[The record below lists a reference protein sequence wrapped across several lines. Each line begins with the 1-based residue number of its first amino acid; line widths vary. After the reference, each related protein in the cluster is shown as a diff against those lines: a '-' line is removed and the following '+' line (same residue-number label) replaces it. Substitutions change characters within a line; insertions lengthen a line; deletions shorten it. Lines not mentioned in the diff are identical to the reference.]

1 LPPNQTFPPLAGGR
15 LHYLRRS
22 LATLALLCL
31 PTLLLG
37 CTGGKPDATPTY
49 VNFVTINQAPT
60 PTLTPVAAPTVA
72 ATTYTVQAG
81 DTLSGIAA
89 RFGVSVDDLARANA
103 IPDDKRDK
111 LQIGQV
117 LVIPPRQANQALP
130 TATPIP

>member
-1 LPPNQTFPPLAGGR
+1 MR
-15 LHYLRRS
+15 HLRRIA
-22 LATLALLCL
+22 ATLALLCL
-31 PTLLLG
+31 PALLLG
-37 CTGGKPDATPTY
+37 CTGGKLDATPTY

-60 PTLTPVAAPTVA
+60 PTPTPVVAPTMA

-89 RFGVSVDDLARANA
+89 RFGVNIDDLARANA

-117 LVIPPRQANQALP
+117 LVIPPRQGNQVVP